1 MEEEC
6 KAQMLCRLMAMDGW
20 IREANDFL
28 VCVGCRHPFSITSA
42 PQDDYVSVHI
52 RTLGD
57 WTRELKN
64 VFSRVRTSYIH
75 TRHVSI
81 INSQRDRTPGGYRS
95 VSIRVV

>member
-1 MEEEC
+1 MEEES

-42 PQDDYVSVHI
+42 PRDDYVSVHI

-64 VFSRVRTSYIH
+64 VFSRVRTCTYARAMS
-75 TRHVSI
+75 S
-81 INSQRDRTPGGYRS
+81 S
-95 VSIRVV
+95 SIRKGIEHLVVIDRHPYVW